1 MNDFN
6 AQLYSSIALQNADE
20 LTGNN
25 EKDKLLAYLGTQA
38 GTQLLTELFK
48 TTFNQPKT
56 SNGNSKVFPKLKEPK
71 PSLNASPSEFFGY
84 KDTLN
89 SSQSLEPKLSQPSSP
104 LQQTPQQFFNQ
115 NVSTVVPTA
124 QTPQVSNQNVSV
136 VVPTKSYSSTQ
147 NLTLDNSFNIPTQSQ
162 GSMNQSI
169 SAATE
174 GLSNNI
180 SSGTT
185 SSAPKSS
192 LVSGG
197 AGIVGGIAG
206 QYAGSKLGGLLFDNN
221 SKGGAFA
228 SGLVGQ
234 AGSMIASTAASNL
247 ASTGTLSLSG
257 LGSAASLG
265 QGAMGVA
272 NIALDVFDPVKKS
285 KGENIAGLGLGAAGA
300 AAALAG
306 IPGVGWAAGGALL
319 AANVL
324 GHALGKKSD
333 SFTMNKELYSKMGS
347 SYGGSVDKA
356 SDALAKSNQKYS
368 AFNSGARKEAN
379 QEIMEAKRQQNVIE
393 NISNEA
399 TDLQDISNYMASIN
413 SDRLQ
418 FEMNGGYDQDSIR
431 VGRVGFKM
439 NKIHSIIQKAQKGT
453 KLIDPYQHFLSTLP
467 HNLQN
472 EDGEYRMRELWE
484 WNGRPKDFKSAQHL
498 FSLVD
503 GVFHAPSV
511 SENPQGVLE
520 FLKSPKHPSIHL
532 EEEWYN
538 SPEGAPFKER
548 FELIKSEPY
557 WKYVERTT
565 PQKFQNGGA
574 VNVIPEGALHA
585 RKNNMDIEGI
595 TKKGIPVISEDGGKI
610 QQHAE
615 IERNEV
621 ILRLEVTQKIE
632 ELSKVYYSESSSEEE
647 KEKAALEA
655 GKLLSDEII
664 NNTQDNTGLIND
676 ESRQK

>member
-1 MNDFN
+1 MASF
-6 AQLYSSIALQNADE
+6 
-20 LTGNN
+20 
-25 EKDKLLAYLGTQA
+25 
-38 GTQLLTELFK
+38 
-48 TTFNQPKT
+48 
-56 SNGNSKVFPKLKEPK
+56 NGNLIDEANQSNEQE
-71 PSLNASPSEFFGY
+71 LNLLGERAIQSAQAQFLVPQNQWYPSENEEKPFDISY
-84 KDTLN
+84 QTQVTEVDT
-89 SSQSLEPKLSQPSSP
+89 SQIKPTKIAPTTSESMAITQQKMEQNLPKSQPSQIIPRKSFGNFVKANSETISNVSNIANNVFTG
-104 LQQTPQQFFNQ
+104 LAGERSEFSGARGDVAKGLDTAYDTIQ
-115 NVSTVVPTA
+115 NVAGKLGPYGKVVQA
-124 QTPQVSNQNVSV
+124 GMAVNKLVSNV
-136 VVPTKSYSSTQ
+136 V
-147 NLTLDNSFNIPTQSQ
+147 
-162 GSMNQSI
+162 G
-169 SAATE
+169 
-174 GLSNNI
+174 
-180 SSGTT
+180 
-185 SSAPKSS
+185 
-192 LVSGG
+192 
-197 AGIVGGIAG
+197 
-206 QYAGSKLGGLLFDNN
+206 KLGGGTDGMTTVDAIMGSPFMQMTP
-221 SKGGAFA
+221 F
-228 SGLVGQ
+228 GLVNGF
-234 AGSMIASTAASNL
+234 G
-247 ASTGTLSLSG
+247 
-257 LGSAASLG
+257 
-265 QGAMGVA
+265 
-272 NIALDVFDPVKKS
+272 
-285 KGENIAGLGLGAAGA
+285 
-300 AAALAG
+300 
-306 IPGVGWAAGGALL
+306 
-319 AANVL
+319 
-324 GHALGKKSD
+324 GKKAD
-333 SFTMNKELYSKMGS
+333 TITKNDEVFAQVGA
-347 SYGGSVDKA
+347 SYGGSNNTVDE
-356 SDALAKSNQKYS
+356 ALKKSGKKYGTFS
-368 AFNSGARKEAN
+368 SGARKEAN
-379 QEIMEAKRQQNVIE
+379 QEIMEAKRQQNEIE
-393 NISNEA
+393 DISNEA

-453 KLIDPYQHFLSTLP
+453 KLIDPYQYFLSTLP

-472 EDGEYRMRELWE
+472 EDKEYRMRELWE
-484 WNGRPKDFKSAQHL
+484 WNGKPKDFKSVQHL
-498 FSLVD
+498 FHLVN

-538 SPEGAPFKER
+538 SLEGAPFKER
-548 FELIKSEPY
+548 FELVKSEPY

-595 TKKGIPVISEDGGKI
+595 TKKGIPVVSEDGGKI